1 MKAQAVE
8 ATRNIVIEGVFIS
21 DLQKW
26 GGNTSA

>member
-1 MKAQAVE
+1 MKAQAVVT
-8 ATRNIVIEGVFIS
+8 TRNIVTKGVFIS